1 MSLDT
6 ITMND
11 QATTLRL
18 MAAAPYTSPGVR
30 ANVGTRDGSVSYAAP
45 VAEDE
50 PRRSRTIAVAS
61 GKGGVGKSNVVV
73 NVALELAALNRRVSL
88 LDADLALANADVLV
102 GVNPQFNL
110 GHVLEGE
117 RSLKDVV
124 LEINRGVRL
133 IPGGSGVEELAN
145 LSSDAHRRLVAE
157 LRAMEHASDFML
169 IDTPAGVA
177 ANVMGVLRAAN
188 EVVIVTTPDP
198 TALVDAY
205 ATIKVLHSYSP
216 TKPIWVVVN
225 DVVGIGDAENI
236 FNQLRKAAASFLKHD
251 VEHLGSIPRD
261 PELAVAVREQKPVVE
276 YAPNAPASRALR
288 LIAKHLDQ
296 HTNARPSAAATS
308 VRSFWTS
315 LAELPV

>member
-1 MSLDT
+1 MRLETLST
-6 ITMND
+6 ID

-18 MAAAPYTSPGVR
+18 MAAAPYTSSLAPPHEGAAYVATR
-30 ANVGTRDGSVSYAAP
+30 AT
-45 VAEDE
+45 DE
-50 PRRSRTIAVAS
+50 ARRSRTIAVAS
-61 GKGGVGKSNVVV
+61 GKGGVGKSNFVV
-73 NVALELAALNRRVSL
+73 NVALELAAMNRRVSL

-110 GHVLEGE
+110 GHVLSGE
-117 RSLKDVV
+117 RKLKDVV
-124 LEINRGVRL
+124 LEIQRGVRL

-157 LRAMEHASDFML
+157 LRAMEHTSDFML

-216 TKPIWVVVN
+216 TKPIWIVVN

-236 FNQLRKAAASFLKHD
+236 FTQLRKAAASFLKHD
-251 VEHLGSIPRD
+251 VQYLGSVPRD
-261 PELAVAVREQKPVVE
+261 ADLAKAVREQKPVVE
-276 YAPNAPASRALR
+276 SAPDAPAARALR
-288 LIAKHLDQ
+288 LIAKHLDRHA
-296 HTNARPSAAATS
+296 HTRPAVADS
-308 VRSFWTS
+308 VNCFWSS
-315 LAELPV
+315 LAELPA